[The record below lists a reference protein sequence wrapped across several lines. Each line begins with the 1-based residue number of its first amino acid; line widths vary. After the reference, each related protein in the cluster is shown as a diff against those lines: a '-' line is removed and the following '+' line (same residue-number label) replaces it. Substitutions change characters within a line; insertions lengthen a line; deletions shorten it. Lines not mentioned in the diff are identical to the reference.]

1 MISMRYHIVS
11 LAAIF
16 LALALG
22 IVLGATKISSPL
34 LSGLQGD
41 NEMLTS
47 QHDELT
53 TENEDLSGRITEDEN
68 FAGAVGAL
76 TVRGT
81 LPKTNVV
88 LITTAA
94 ADPTDRDAVLS
105 LLDRAGAT
113 VTGQIQLT
121 NDFSDPARAEELRSL
136 AATTLPTGATLPEVP
151 QAGAIAGGLLGSVL
165 IAPAGGN
172 AVASPEQAAAVL
184 SALTSAGFITVT
196 GTPVAGQSVV
206 ILTGAEVDRW
216 VGGRQGRHR
225 RRSGRSTGAEPG
237 RHRSGAGRAR
247 SGSEQSTGSVGV
259 VRGDTALSATVTTV
273 DNVDTATGR
282 IATVLGLVEQNGG
295 GVGQYGFG
303 ADAQAQAPTLA
314 VG

>member
-11 LAAIF
+11 LAAVF

-34 LSGLQGD
+34 LTGLQSDNAALSSQQGD
-41 NEMLTS
+41 
-47 QHDELT
+47 LT
-53 TENEDLSGRITEDEN
+53 TENEELTARVAADED
-68 FAGAVGAL
+68 FAAAVGPL

-88 LITTAA
+88 LITTASA
-94 ADPTDRDAVLS
+94 SPADRDAVLS

-113 VTGQIQLT
+113 VTGQVQLT

-136 AATTLPTGATLPEVP
+136 AATTLPTGAKLPEVP
-151 QAGAIAGGLLGSVL
+151 QVGAIAGGLLGSVL
-165 IAPAGGN
+165 VAPADGK
-172 AVASPEQAAAVL
+172 AIASPEQASAVL
-184 SALTSAGFITVT
+184 AALTSAGFITVT
-196 GTPVAGQSVV
+196 GTPAAGQSVI
-206 ILTGAEVDRW
+206 ILTGSQATGGSEADRAATIADFAGQVSQTA
-216 VGGRQGRHR
+216 VGTVLAG
-225 RRSGRSTGAEPG
+225 ST
-237 RHRSGAGRAR
+237 
-247 SGSEQSTGSVGV
+247 GSEQPTGPVGV
-259 VRGDTALSATVTTV
+259 VRDDTALSATVTTV
-273 DNVDTATGR
+273 DNVDSATGR

-303 ADAQAQAPTLA
+303 ENAQAQSPTLA

>member
-11 LAAIF
+11 LAAVF

-34 LSGLQGD
+34 LTGLQSD
-41 NEMLTS
+41 NAALSSQQDDLTS
-47 QHDELT
+47 ENEELT
-53 TENEDLSGRITEDEN
+53 GRVSGDED
-68 FAGAVGAL
+68 FAAAVGPL

-88 LITTAA
+88 LITTASA
-94 ADPTDRDAVLS
+94 APADRDAVLS

-113 VTGQIQLT
+113 VTGQVQLT

-136 AATTLPTGATLPEVP
+136 AATTLPTGAKLPEVP
-151 QAGAIAGGLLGSVL
+151 QVGAIAGGLLSSVL
-165 IAPAGGN
+165 VAPADGK
-172 AVASPEQAAAVL
+172 AIASPEQASAVL
-184 SALTSAGFITVT
+184 AALTSAGFITVT
-196 GTPVAGQSVV
+196 GTPAAGQSVI
-206 ILTGAEVDRW
+206 ILTGAQATGGSEADRAATIADFAGQVSQTA
-216 VGGRQGRHR
+216 VGTVLAG
-225 RRSGRSTGAEPG
+225 ST
-237 RHRSGAGRAR
+237 
-247 SGSEQSTGSVGV
+247 GSEQPTGPVGV
-259 VRGDTALSATVTTV
+259 VRDDTALSATVTTV
-273 DNVDTATGR
+273 DNVDSATGR

-303 ADAQAQAPTLA
+303 ENAQAQSPTLA

>member
-11 LAAIF
+11 LAAVF

-41 NEMLTS
+41 NAELAS
-47 QHDELT
+47 QQQQLS
-53 TENEDLSGRITEDEN
+53 TENQDLANRVTADEK

-88 LITTAA
+88 LITTAG
-94 ADPTDRDAVLS
+94 ADPADRDAVLS
-105 LLDRAGAT
+105 LLARAGAT
-113 VTGQIQLT
+113 VTAQIQLT
-121 NDFSDPARAEELRSL
+121 NDFSDPARAEELRAL
-136 AATTLPTGATLPEVP
+136 AAKTLPTGAKLPEVP
-151 QAGAIAGGLLGSVL
+151 QVGAIAGGLLGSVL
-165 IAPAGGN
+165 VVPSGGK
-172 AVASPEQAAAVL
+172 AATPEQSAAVL

-196 GTPVAGQSVV
+196 GEPAPGSAVV
-206 ILTGAEVDRW
+206 LLTGGEL
-216 VGGRQGRHR
+216 
-225 RRSGRSTGAEPG
+225 
-237 RHRSGAGRAR
+237 AG
-247 SGSEQSTGSVGV
+247 TVGV
-259 VRGDTALSATVTTV
+259 IRGDTALSANVTTV

-282 IATVLGLVEQNGG
+282 IAAVLGLVEQNGG
-295 GVGQYGFG
+295 GVGRYGLG
-303 ADAQAQAPTLA
+303 ENAQAQVPTLA